1 MWCLYFRG
9 ETPVNVKKVTRGP
22 DSCCSVIHSKTKA
35 WLLLLGLRL
44 KNTMLRNELPEHVS
58 QASFKNFFDTNKNNL
73 VPLLNPKKTKKI
85 FRVTFGLS
93 MAFHS
98 VICGAE
104 HVTLVTD
111 GASVHLHK
119 RSLLNRFSRITYNIL
134 RLSLSDYFRVIT

>member
-1 MWCLYFRG
+1 M
-9 ETPVNVKKVTRGP
+9 N
-22 DSCCSVIHSKTKA
+22 S
-35 WLLLLGLRL
+35 
-44 KNTMLRNELPEHVS
+44 PEHVS
-58 QASFKNFFDTNKNNL
+58 QASFKNLFDANKNNL
-73 VPLLNPKKTKKI
+73 VPLPKPKKTKKI

-93 MAFHS
+93 MTFHS

-119 RSLLNRFSRITYNIL
+119 RSLLIRLTYNIL

>member
-1 MWCLYFRG
+1 M
-9 ETPVNVKKVTRGP
+9 N
-22 DSCCSVIHSKTKA
+22 S
-35 WLLLLGLRL
+35 
-44 KNTMLRNELPEHVS
+44 PEHVS
-58 QASFKNFFDTNKNNL
+58 QASFKNLFDANKNNL
-73 VPLLNPKKTKKI
+73 VPLPKPKKTKNI

-93 MAFHS
+93 MTFHS

-119 RSLLNRFSRITYNIL
+119 RSLLNRLTYNIL

>member
-1 MWCLYFRG
+1 M
-9 ETPVNVKKVTRGP
+9 N
-22 DSCCSVIHSKTKA
+22 S
-35 WLLLLGLRL
+35 
-44 KNTMLRNELPEHVS
+44 PEHVS
-58 QASFKNFFDTNKNNL
+58 QASFKNLFDANKNNL
-73 VPLLNPKKTKKI
+73 VPFI

-93 MAFHS
+93 MTFHS

-119 RSLLNRFSRITYNIL
+119 RSLLNRLTYNIL